1 MGVPSDSGGG
11 LVRSTE
17 STKAQ
22 EASRMKVSSRKLSLP
37 ITFPTA
43 QLNTLTPA
51 GLGAP
56 GVTPTAAG
64 GLCPQA
70 VPGQERWG

>member
-1 MGVPSDSGGG
+1 
-11 LVRSTE
+11 
-17 STKAQ
+17 
-22 EASRMKVSSRKLSLP
+22 MKVSSSRKLSLP
-37 ITFPTA
+37 ITFLTA

-70 VPGQERWG
+70 VPGQERWGLAEVRSLGWGRSPEDT